1 MRQFPEKPFQ
11 APKII
16 FKSPKLIGQ
25 KLLSYGH
32 LLKDKRLKFTFVER
46 ANLSGFV
53 TWKFT
58 TKKDLNPQKQVFFL
72 NLGLWLAQKSKMWS
86 FLWEKVYM
94 RKFYSG
100 KSSGFW
106 FKNYYFTLS
115 DCCSY
120 PRRIPCCIYYYCLVA
135 GMWYLKRSLISSFNS
150 IIYQPKKLA
159 WV

>member
-11 APKII
+11 ASKII

-86 FLWEKVYM
+86 FLWE
-94 RKFYSG
+94 
-100 KSSGFW
+100 SSIVGNLAAFGS
-106 FKNYYFTLS
+106 KITTL
-115 DCCSY
+115 
-120 PRRIPCCIYYYCLVA
+120 PCLIVVAIRVAYLVA
-135 GMWYLKRSLISSFNS
+135 FTTI
-150 IIYQPKKLA
+150 A
-159 WV
+159 